1 MESPDS
7 SDEETD
13 MGLGAYALA
22 STLQPGGGLKPQMD
36 NIFAEVAKSLPS
48 INFDLSDMSD
58 SEEPV
63 IFHRSLKTAQIDYDD
78 DKDLD
83 TSLSGDSA
91 SDLFKGPLGTI
102 HIPSVDKNNP
112 VAHAHSSPMT
122 FDNDLAALLAAQE
135 EGEYGEDQVSS
146 WKDLEKIAQRDKQR
160 RKEKDEAKAAE
171 KKRSVQDRSSTN
183 GHDSKPGSG
192 MDIQRY
198 SSASSGLSRATDLVI
213 AQIEENNNNLPSTTK
228 VSAAERM
235 VLTQIE
241 ENNQENGW
249 GISETAQSMMLAQV
263 EENSMTFSSGRISDS
278 GVETLMMSER
288 SEAIASLSGMGVSG
302 AANRL
307 LNQTQVNTNNKSPAR
322 NPGLS
327 AAGRMLI
334 AQIEENNRSGV
345 GTRQG
350 ARTVDIDFTTNDSHR
365 DNGCMTDPFDYDSES
380 NDELS
385 SLGVPNQGSK
395 SSSVS
400 TNETDVVIDSNREA
414 ERLQSLK
421 EEKERRRLQG
431 IERQRAREKELALM
445 YMSAK
450 APHLSMQILDA
461 IDLDS
466 ALDTCNEMENVS
478 AAAAIPVHSHPAASA
493 PSAPAVISPTSVS
506 PTAPSGEKGAGDS
519 TASPESE
526 SLTIIQKLAKF
537 SMTQA
542 GQECDLSAI
551 DPQTGA
557 SISIEA
563 SSTFRPIGQ
572 DAASAS
578 SQTSVVKATKVEP
591 FRPTVIGA
599 ESTSNGNKDSAGMT
613 ALQDTLAKR
622 KSEPETVFLDLR
634 GFEKHRQEEEE
645 RMESVKRVLG
655 LEQNSSKP
663 DSSDSEDG
671 EAWMQQRQKIKK
683 TLSSR
688 GTNTPSF
695 KQQRLKQAQ
704 PARVINMQN
713 SKSPTKPASST
724 ASAKNTASTG
734 VTASMGTS
742 TSDNTLTPSVDSNR
756 LTEEEQL
763 ALIAREQ
770 EIAKL
775 KEAARVLRE
784 QQEKER
790 AAKLRMLRHLEGLR
804 PTASVSGYHPCAEN
818 TPVVF
823 DLEASYS
830 PQVPVLPTKLD
841 DDEEVL
847 LITINLSSDGE
858 IASLHSRSKAG
869 ADTVINA
876 LPKSYTSLLCWLLSL
891 VPSDF
896 NVVKESLKMPEK
908 YARLYPDGFPPFH
921 VIGLQQLWV
930 EEKLQLAIVVC
941 PSVTYK
947 LRQDEKEELRN
958 LKKVK
963 KGDDTTRFQRFVS
976 TFLSRNS
983 LSTVICWPGS
993 QNIHLAV
1000 GDEDIEVECPMT
1012 FRIPRCPFVS
1022 KPFSTY
1028 MHIHKGKEAVEK
1040 IFNRDVGFFW
1050 QTVDSHGPESF
1061 YQHGMKETDG
1071 EYDVQN
1077 TMFLM
1082 YDKALFRPRVVSEFF
1097 YRILSAGL
1105 DIAGLRVVFPTQN
1118 VAEANNRVCQF
1129 RDGYRSTEGVIPILA
1144 VALRGPQARVQLTI
1158 MVGPMDYSI
1167 AKQTDPSSFTAMYG
1181 SRREGLEIFCPRNPE
1196 RANSEIARWFGGRVP
1211 DQGSIDVGLPY
1222 KRKDAEGGVAGGV
1235 SAIQQQGKGKKGRKA
1250 AAGGGDAALEPV
1262 PSRPPAALT
1271 ATTLGHVILA
1281 MPPLIPPSIMGFL
1294 VFNLQ
1299 KKGACQP
1306 RGIRR
1311 MCLNV
1316 RRAAALGIPS
1326 SMQSFFLTGVN
1337 LDAAAIDGAQHQEST
1352 CPSTLMILERENA
1365 LHHASSLAHLMALE
1379 LRGESQYLERLQERT
1394 QFPFELLHL
1403 FHFADYSDTL
1413 VTALGGNFS
1422 KCPEFDPRGSH
1433 SLSCPSQY
1441 SDREREQVVVVI
1453 LLGRELSRD
1462 WGRFLTK
1469 LQGFSTDPLRF
1480 TDFELLG
1487 LKWLPHMTP
1496 LQAREVTP
1504 YEIGDKDWKMSVQF
1518 LSSAPAVVFAFRG
1531 INVFKK
1537 LEPFVSLR
1545 DQTSNTSSASPHC
1558 KAPHPT
1564 RLMSR
1569 NTEEAYTLIRLFFS
1583 SSELFP
1589 DPDARALLKYLP
1601 ESRLYFESADFQEP
1615 SLPEGFKPRMRCK
1628 LIEAQDQT
1636 QESIIDSMLCEP
1648 PLLTTFLLVK
1658 PQAVRKHLSKI
1669 LRKIVQEGFTIVG
1682 FRMDMMEKRVAEQFL
1697 ACEKVVEPAELYELH
1712 LDYLVSG
1719 PCVFIALSCE
1729 NAVKKLHNIL
1739 GPVEPQQARRQNQFY
1754 WRGIFGTDPVHNGL
1768 HGSRTYFES
1777 VWDQKTFFPDGLC
1790 CENTYDLDL
1799 EQIPCLA
1806 LDSIMDV
1813 NFSATRQAVRDESSS
1828 SGDTSCSTTEQK
1840 VHSLLMQTTCIVLP
1854 PKLLHVD
1861 SRREAPFVDI
1871 LNLLLGHGFKL
1882 VGARMVWMTDQQ
1894 AERFLHILNA
1904 GSFEMVSQLTSSPCL
1919 VVALQRDNAVIAFE
1933 NTVGGSMDA
1942 QTILNTHGKDLLR
1955 PADLKQRWVCEQ
1967 LGGGGGG
1974 GGERGLHSAA
1984 GAPSGFPCRKENRGW

>member
-1 MESPDS
+1 
-7 SDEETD
+7 
-13 MGLGAYALA
+13 
-22 STLQPGGGLKPQMD
+22 
-36 NIFAEVAKSLPS
+36 
-48 INFDLSDMSD
+48 
-58 SEEPV
+58 
-63 IFHRSLKTAQIDYDD
+63 
-78 DKDLD
+78 
-83 TSLSGDSA
+83 
-91 SDLFKGPLGTI
+91 
-102 HIPSVDKNNP
+102 
-112 VAHAHSSPMT
+112 
-122 FDNDLAALLAAQE
+122 
-135 EGEYGEDQVSS
+135 
-146 WKDLEKIAQRDKQR
+146 
-160 RKEKDEAKAAE
+160 
-171 KKRSVQDRSSTN
+171 
-183 GHDSKPGSG
+183 
-192 MDIQRY
+192 
-198 SSASSGLSRATDLVI
+198 
-213 AQIEENNNNLPSTTK
+213 
-228 VSAAERM
+228 
-235 VLTQIE
+235 
-241 ENNQENGW
+241 
-249 GISETAQSMMLAQV
+249 
-263 EENSMTFSSGRISDS
+263 
-278 GVETLMMSER
+278 
-288 SEAIASLSGMGVSG
+288 
-302 AANRL
+302 
-307 LNQTQVNTNNKSPAR
+307 
-322 NPGLS
+322 
-327 AAGRMLI
+327 
-334 AQIEENNRSGV
+334 
-345 GTRQG
+345 
-350 ARTVDIDFTTNDSHR
+350 
-365 DNGCMTDPFDYDSES
+365 
-380 NDELS
+380 
-385 SLGVPNQGSK
+385 
-395 SSSVS
+395 
-400 TNETDVVIDSNREA
+400 
-414 ERLQSLK
+414 
-421 EEKERRRLQG
+421 
-431 IERQRAREKELALM
+431 
-445 YMSAK
+445 
-450 APHLSMQILDA
+450 
-461 IDLDS
+461 
-466 ALDTCNEMENVS
+466 
-478 AAAAIPVHSHPAASA
+478 
-493 PSAPAVISPTSVS
+493 
-506 PTAPSGEKGAGDS
+506 
-519 TASPESE
+519 
-526 SLTIIQKLAKF
+526 
-537 SMTQA
+537 
-542 GQECDLSAI
+542 
-551 DPQTGA
+551 
-557 SISIEA
+557 
-563 SSTFRPIGQ
+563 
-572 DAASAS
+572 
-578 SQTSVVKATKVEP
+578 
-591 FRPTVIGA
+591 
-599 ESTSNGNKDSAGMT
+599 
-613 ALQDTLAKR
+613 
-622 KSEPETVFLDLR
+622 
-634 GFEKHRQEEEE
+634 
-645 RMESVKRVLG
+645 
-655 LEQNSSKP
+655 
-663 DSSDSEDG
+663 
-671 EAWMQQRQKIKK
+671 
-683 TLSSR
+683 
-688 GTNTPSF
+688 
-695 KQQRLKQAQ
+695 
-704 PARVINMQN
+704 
-713 SKSPTKPASST
+713 
-724 ASAKNTASTG
+724 
-734 VTASMGTS
+734 MGTS

-775 KEAARVLRE
+775 KEAARQGVTGVAG
-784 QQEKER
+784 
-790 AAKLRMLRHLEGLR
+790 AARKGGELPNCACYDTWRDYG
-804 PTASVSGYHPCAEN
+804 PQASVN
-818 TPVVF
+818 
-823 DLEASYS
+823 
-830 PQVPVLPTKLD
+830 
-841 DDEEVL
+841 
-847 LITINLSSDGE
+847 
-858 IASLHSRSKAG
+858 
-869 ADTVINA
+869 
-876 LPKSYTSLLCWLLSL
+876 
-891 VPSDF
+891 F
-896 NVVKESLKMPEK
+896 NIVKESLKMPEK

-941 PSVTYK
+941 PSVMYK

-1158 MVGPMDYSI
+1158 M
-1167 AKQTDPSSFTAMYG
+1167 A
-1181 SRREGLEIFCPRNPE
+1181 
-1196 RANSEIARWFGGRVP
+1196 
-1211 DQGSIDVGLPY
+1211 
-1222 KRKDAEGGVAGGV
+1222 
-1235 SAIQQQGKGKKGRKA
+1235 
-1250 AAGGGDAALEPV
+1250 
-1262 PSRPPAALT
+1262 
-1271 ATTLGHVILA
+1271 
-1281 MPPLIPPSIMGFL
+1281 
-1294 VFNLQ
+1294 
-1299 KKGACQP
+1299 
-1306 RGIRR
+1306 
-1311 MCLNV
+1311 
-1316 RRAAALGIPS
+1316 IPS

-1379 LRGESQYLERLQERT
+1379 LRGESQYL
-1394 QFPFELLHL
+1394 
-1403 FHFADYSDTL
+1403 DTL

-1504 YEIGDKDWKMSVQF
+1504 YEIGDKDWKMCVQF

-1615 SLPEGFKPRMRCK
+1615 RWHDVDLPEGFKPRMRCK

-1955 PADLKQRWVCEQ
+1955 PADLKQPLILSAVCNEA
-1967 LGGGGGG
+1967 
-1974 GGERGLHSAA
+1974 SKAA
-1984 GAPSGFPCRKENRGW
+1984 GIK